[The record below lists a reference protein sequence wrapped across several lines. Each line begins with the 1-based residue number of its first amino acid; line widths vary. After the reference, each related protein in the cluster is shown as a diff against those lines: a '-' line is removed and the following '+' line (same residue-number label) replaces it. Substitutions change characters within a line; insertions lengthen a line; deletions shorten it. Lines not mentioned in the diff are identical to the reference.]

1 MIYWALLKYFPY
13 ISMTWHKTRK
23 TRKTRKTYK
32 KSNKKSN
39 KKPNKKPNKK
49 SNKTRNHKKVQFGG
63 EPVANSIGESIG
75 NAVGESIKQN
85 VDASKEYL
93 AQQKVKSLQILENAT
108 AKNAD
113 QIRKTARVIAEL
125 SKDPEVQKQFAET
138 IVKVGEAIA
147 AVAENSGETAE
158 NIAIALGPAFRS
170 WSLAASDL
178 AQDLLLNAGTGAV
191 GAVPVVG
198 DIVATAV
205 QEFSSVNENF
215 MRSFW
220 AWFKMAPHL
229 VEVAQISSENADQ
242 ALDLAS
248 SAKHQMGMLT
258 DAINRVAEQTEKKQK
273 AEARQQLAPQQTGG
287 KRRARSRRIH
297 RRKKSTKKK
306 APRQQH

>member
-1 MIYWALLKYFPY
+1 M
-13 ISMTWHKTRK
+13 
-23 TRKTRKTYK
+23 
-32 KSNKKSN
+32 
-39 KKPNKKPNKK
+39 
-49 SNKTRNHKKVQFGG
+49 
-63 EPVANSIGESIG
+63 
-75 NAVGESIKQN
+75 GESIKQN

-113 QIRKTARVIAEL
+113 QIRNTARVIAEL

-138 IVKVGEAIA
+138 IVKIGEAIA
-147 AVAENSGETAE
+147 AVAENSGEAAE
-158 NIAIALGPAFRS
+158 NMAIALGPAFRS

-191 GAVPVVG
+191 GVVPVVG
-198 DIVATAV
+198 DIVSTAV

-220 AWFKMAPHL
+220 AFFKMAPKL

-273 AEARQQLAPQQTGG
+273 AEARQQFAPQQLAPQQTGG